1 MKHTH
6 GRGRA
11 ARGFCVTAT
20 LVLVAA
26 LQALTNAPASAATA
40 ASPTAAPVGPGSAFA
55 ATEAAYATQPVEWFE
70 CDPSVNRPDFECAF
84 VLVPKDWDRPAVGE
98 FTMLISRVAA
108 SDPSRR
114 HGSLLLNQGGPGA
127 QGWYLP
133 YYASDVDPQIAAVYD
148 MVGFD
153 PRGVGY
159 SSALE
164 CADPALRFAKHTLE
178 ANNPSPRDLLRA
190 VQLTSQWAQECSSHP
205 DTRYV
210 NSYQTVRDMDL
221 IRALLGEAKISYNGE
236 SAGTYLGAWYATT
249 FPDRADRFLLDANED
264 WTAPWSEIFPAAHRG
279 FQRAFDDAFVP
290 WLAGGDAT
298 YHLGTT
304 PAQVRATISARRA
317 ALVAHPATLPD
328 GTVIDARSYDTG
340 INALLYKTVLYPYLG
355 GALSAVE
362 RLDTA
367 TADELALAAYSFGY
381 QVPLTLTHDVD
392 PMIAIRCQDTRSP
405 SVPGTIATWLIDR
418 VRYPLIGKYGPQ
430 ECAFWATP
438 PTGSPVTGRGM
449 PPVLMVQNTGDPATP
464 YDGGLRA
471 HRKTPGSRLLTV
483 VDEYSHAAFNLM
495 GNACV
500 DSYGRDWL
508 INGRLPRRDVTC
520 QGNPLPD
527 YEIPALPSAAAAAA
541 GQSPSTGPLERPALK
556 LDPDRVA
563 RFGPATR

>member
-1 MKHTH
+1 MRSNRA
-6 GRGRA
+6 GRGV
-11 ARGFCVTAT
+11 ARGICITAT
-20 LVLVAA
+20 LVLIAA
-26 LQALTNAPASAATA
+26 LQALTNAPASAA
-40 ASPTAAPVGPGSAFA
+40 PTTTPPAAPVGPGSAFA

-70 CDPSVNRPDFECAF
+70 CDPSLGRPDFECAF

-114 HGSLLLNQGGPGA
+114 HGVLLLNQGGPGA
-127 QGWYLP
+127 PGWHLP
-133 YYASDVDPQIAAVYD
+133 YYASQVDPQIAAVDD

-164 CADPALRFAKHTLE
+164 CADPALRGAKYTLE
-178 ANNPSPRDLLRA
+178 ANDPSPRDLLHA
-190 VQLTSQWAQECSSHP
+190 VQLTSQWAQQCSSYP

-249 FPDRADRFLLDANED
+249 FPNRTDRFLLDANAD
-264 WTAPWSEIFPAAHRG
+264 WTAPWSEIFPRYDRG
-279 FQRAFDDAFVP
+279 FQRALDDAFVP

-304 PAQVRATISARRA
+304 PAQVRATIAARRA
-317 ALVAHPATLPD
+317 ALVEHPVTLPD
-328 GTVIDARSYDTG
+328 GTVIDAFSYDTG
-340 INALLYKTVLYPYLG
+340 INALLYGTPVYPYLG

-367 TADELALAAYSFGY
+367 TADELALAVYVFGY
-381 QVPLTLTHDVD
+381 QPPLSLGHGTD
-392 PMIAIRCQDTRSP
+392 PTIAIRCQDTRWSSAP
-405 SVPGTIATWLIDR
+405 STVATWLIDR
-418 VRYPLIGKYGPQ
+418 VLYPLTGKYGPQ

-449 PPVLMVQNTGDPATP
+449 PPMLMIQNTGDPATP

-500 DSYGRDWL
+500 DSIGRDWL
-508 INGRLPRRDVTC
+508 INGRLPRRDVSC
-520 QGNPLPD
+520 QGSPLPA
-527 YEIPALPSAAAAAA
+527 YEIPLLPAAAAAPS
-541 GQSPSTGPLERPALK
+541 GQSPETRPLERPPLK

-563 RFGPATR
+563 RFRPATR